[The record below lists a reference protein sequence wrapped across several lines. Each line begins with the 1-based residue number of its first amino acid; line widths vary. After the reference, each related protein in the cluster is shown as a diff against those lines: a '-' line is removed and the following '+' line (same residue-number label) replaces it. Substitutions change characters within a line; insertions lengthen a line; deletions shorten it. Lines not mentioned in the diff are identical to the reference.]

1 MTTHIHNWTN
11 ASIGIAGWLI
21 ANARMYIQN
30 MNEISVIITSILGI
44 IMLTISIRTSV
55 VKYRMTRLELR
66 RMQRREDE
74 EKRRSGI
81 GGNAGMAKEDKNETT

>member
-30 MNEISVIITSILGI
+30 MNEISVIITSLLGI
-44 IMLTISIRTSV
+44 VMLIISIRTSI
-55 VKYRMTRLELR
+55 VKYRMKKIEYR
-66 RMQRREDE
+66 RMKREDW
-74 EKRRSGI
+74 EKSQ
-81 GGNAGMAKEDKNETT
+81 NDLK